1 MLKFKIDIKRSVWL
15 EKKFIT
21 WVLKKKIHE
30 KEINLYVDSDLC
42 YRTEFYR
49 SEP

>member
-1 MLKFKIDIKRSVWL
+1 MVRKKI
-15 EKKFIT
+15 IT

-42 YRTEFYR
+42 YRTEFYC